1 MKEGK
6 TFDKEPRHLLF
17 EFYNMTSRSV
27 REQTSSKKVQEKD
40 REKEADQRIKS
51 YRRLGRRKKKQD
63 GTQGGKEGENRF
75 CVLPIQNYHT
85 VFYVFSY

>member
-1 MKEGK
+1 MTFVRQLGVNVGK
-6 TFDKEPRHLLF
+6 TDA
-17 EFYNMTSRSV
+17 NSV
-27 REQTSSKKVQEKD
+27 LPQRELRLARMMLRGFKG
-40 REKEADQRIKS
+40 
-51 YRRLGRRKKKQD
+51 RLGRRKKKQD